1 MIDNFK
7 TWRIKRLK
15 ILSISNIDI
24 RNLINNIQTNVWKCE
39 SFVLILYVHNSFP
52 SLATRRHPRWQDRWS
67 FDPGR
72 SRWKKNKIYVFFS
85 SCFLSRIL
93 VLCSPALWNSIDL
106 IDRSDDEEDGWGKRE
121 KGCNEAI
128 ERMIISISILVIL
141 LSSKISPTLTL
152 KNYCYA
158 LKNYPSFPSRIDI

>member
-24 RNLINNIQTNVWKCE
+24 KNLINNIQTNVWKCE

-72 SRWKKNKIYVFFS
+72 SRWKKIKYMSSSLRVSFQGFS
-85 SCFLSRIL
+85 SF
-93 VLCSPALWNSIDL
+93 ALPHCGIQSISSIDL
-106 IDRSDDEEDGWGKRE
+106 MMKKMAEEKEKRDAMRQSRGW
-121 KGCNEAI
+121 
-128 ERMIISISILVIL
+128 
-141 LSSKISPTLTL
+141 
-152 KNYCYA
+152 
-158 LKNYPSFPSRIDI
+158 